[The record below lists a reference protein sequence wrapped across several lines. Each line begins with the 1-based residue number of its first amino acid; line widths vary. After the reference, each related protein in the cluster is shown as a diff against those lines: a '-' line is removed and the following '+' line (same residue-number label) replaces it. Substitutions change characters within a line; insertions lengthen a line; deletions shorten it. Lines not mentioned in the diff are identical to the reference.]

1 MISVSNIVPS
11 GTARAALGSPRVM
24 VGGGILLVMLFCAV
38 FAPVVAPNDPSAQ
51 DLANSLLPPM
61 WADTGLRQYPFGTD
75 SLGRCVLSQIVYG
88 ARIALY
94 VGFLAAGGAMLLGT
108 TLALV
113 AGYAGGKVDRL
124 IGYLVDLW
132 MSLPPVV
139 LSLTL
144 MVGLGT
150 GVGNVIWSIVLVD
163 WTRFCRV
170 VRSEVIVVRRK
181 EYVSAAQLLGFGH
194 LRIVLFEILPSVVPL
209 IITLFTLQVGI
220 GVIVEAIL
228 SFVGMSVPADT
239 PAWGMMIADARS
251 YVHEAPWGALLPILA
266 MFLTVLGL
274 NLLGEGLR
282 VVLDPRLRSRSI

>member
-1 MISVSNIVPS
+1 MKGQASASVLRSLVPVFGS
-11 GTARAALGSPRVM
+11 FKVGVGTALVLLMLVCAL
-24 VGGGILLVMLFCAV
+24 
-38 FAPVVAPNDPSAQ
+38 FAPWLAPHDPSLQ
-51 DLANSLLPPM
+51 DLSNTLLPPI
-61 WADTGLRQYPFGTD
+61 WAGNGLAQYPFGTD
-75 SLGRCVLSQIVYG
+75 SLGRCTLSQMIYG

-94 VGFLAAGGAMLLGT
+94 VGFVAAMGAMLAGT
-108 TLALV
+108 ALALI
-113 AGYAGGKVDRL
+113 AGYWGGKVDRA
-124 IGYLVDLW
+124 IGYMVDLW

-150 GVGNVIWSIVLVD
+150 GVGNVILAIVLVD

-170 VRSEVIVVRRK
+170 VRSEVLVVRRK
-181 EYVSAAQLLGFGH
+181 DFVYAARLLGFSH
-194 LRIVLFEILPSVVPL
+194 LRVVLTEILPAITPL

-228 SFVGMSVPADT
+228 SFVGLSVPADT

-251 YVHEAPWGALLPILA
+251 YVHEAPWGAVLPIVA

-282 VVLDPRLRSRSI
+282 VALDPRLRGRGV